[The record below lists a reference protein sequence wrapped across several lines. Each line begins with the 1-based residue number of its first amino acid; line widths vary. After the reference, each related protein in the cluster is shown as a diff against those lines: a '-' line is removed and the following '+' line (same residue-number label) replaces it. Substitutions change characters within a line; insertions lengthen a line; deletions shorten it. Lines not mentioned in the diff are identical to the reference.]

1 MQVSSN
7 FKNNPQPNLFNPSIN
22 FSHTSKEHKKRR
34 KKNSYTDN
42 FIDRRKLSI
51 ESSKEIIK
59 AQKRSPSNKV
69 GKVTKNNININK
81 NKKNNINYHIK
92 HQNKSKNTKKKEN
105 TKNEETPI
113 LNRRNNTNN
122 NNSHNL
128 NSNIILI
135 NNNNINYSNKNE
147 TTTEINNKNILVND
161 NRNESKDLNR
171 NVITNGDLLY
181 KNRFKNLLI
190 SNISTITNNISN
202 ILSNNDQSTNNKTNP
217 IPRCNP
223 YLKSKINEYC
233 YKNKI
238 LTNSSN
244 EETLSKGKISTNYNN
259 DLDINISDIKFSK
272 TKKKENQLN
281 IIENEREKIKKLKYN
296 DSYYKL
302 SENNVAKTEENNK
315 SEIYNN
321 IITNNNMT
329 EEEIKEAINVNFE
342 TDNNN
347 NYNNYNYNNII
358 NKNGEIN
365 DSEYRIYEVNSINRV
380 SQKEKTDLNLNYF
393 SNVSEYK
400 TRNVNDFFNANAWLE
415 NENVKEQKMNLDDYI
430 NIAKEKLY
438 KIRNNNIDEN
448 NTINRKKIKSTLN
461 YILNKNKNETNK
473 NSEYDLVNKNKSND
487 KDNTIN
493 IKGNIIKNN
502 KYIIRTSNRMQN
514 FINLNETQKNRTTK
528 NKLRNS
534 KMNGGIPN
542 IKTIVEEKMEVF
554 DEEEFMQI
562 KKRNLSTKKTNIK
575 INLEEDFKK
584 FKRNNMIYRKNND
597 INYDNVGN
605 KTMNGENILPPNNLK
620 LKPILNQNIVKTIL
634 KSKVNF

>member
-1 MQVSSN
+1 MQVSTN
-7 FKNNPQPNLFNPSIN
+7 FKNNQQTNILNPSTNI
-22 FSHTSKEHKKRR
+22 SHKSKEHKKRR

-42 FIDRRKLSI
+42 FIDRKKLSI

-59 AQKRSPSNKV
+59 TQKRSPSNKV
-69 GKVTKNNININK
+69 GKVSNNNTNINK
-81 NKKNNINYHIK
+81 SKNKKNINYHIK
-92 HQNKSKNTKKKEN
+92 HQNKSKQSKKIEN
-105 TKNEETPI
+105 TKNEESPI
-113 LNRRNNTNN
+113 INKRHNTNN

-147 TTTEINNKNILVND
+147 NTTEITNKNIVVNE
-161 NRNESKDLNR
+161 NRNENKDLNR

-202 ILSNNDQSTNNKTNP
+202 ILSNNEQSINNKTNP
-217 IPRCNP
+217 IPKCNP

-244 EETLSKGKISTNYNN
+244 DETLSKGKISTNYNN

-272 TKKKENQLN
+272 TKKKENQLSQ
-281 IIENEREKIKKLKYN
+281 IETEKEKVKKLKYN
-296 DSYYKL
+296 DSFYKL
-302 SENNVAKTEENNK
+302 SENNAVKIEDNNK

-329 EEEIKEAINVNFE
+329 EEEIKEAINVNLD
-342 TDNNN
+342 TNKNNN
-347 NYNNYNYNNII
+347 NKIE
-358 NKNGEIN
+358 EIN
-365 DSEYRIYEVNSINRV
+365 DSEYRIYEVNNINKAPQ
-380 SQKEKTDLNLNYF
+380 SEKNDLNLNYF
-393 SNVSEYK
+393 SNVPEYK
-400 TRNVNDFFNANAWLE
+400 TRNVNDFFNANIWIE
-415 NENVKEQKMNLDDYI
+415 NENNKDPKINLDDYI

-448 NTINRKKIKSTLN
+448 NTINRKRIKSTLH
-461 YILNKNKNETNK
+461 YILNKNKNETTK
-473 NSEYDLVNKNKSND
+473 NSEYDLTKNKNKSND
-487 KDNTIN
+487 SDNTIN
-493 IKGNIIKNN
+493 LKGSIIKNN
-502 KYIIRTSNRMQN
+502 KYIIKTSNRMQN
-514 FINLNETQKNRTTK
+514 FININENQKNKTSK
-528 NKLRNS
+528 NILRNS
-534 KMNGGIPN
+534 KMNGVPN

-575 INLEEDFKK
+575 INLDEDFKK
-584 FKRNNMIYRKNND
+584 LKRNNIIYRKNND
-597 INYDNVGN
+597 IYYDNVGN

-620 LKPILNQNIVKTIL
+620 LKPILNQNIMKTIL
-634 KSKVNF
+634 KSRVNF

>member
-7 FKNNPQPNLFNPSIN
+7 FKKNPQPNLFNPSIN
-22 FSHTSKEHKKRR
+22 FSHKSKEHKKRR
-34 KKNSYTDN
+34 KKNSYKDN

-51 ESSKEIIK
+51 ESSKEMIK
-59 AQKRSPSNKV
+59 TQKRSPSNKV

-92 HQNKSKNTKKKEN
+92 HQNKSKNNKKKEN

-329 EEEIKEAINVNFE
+329 EEEIKEAINVNLE
-342 TDNNN
+342 AD
-347 NYNNYNYNNII
+347 NNYNYNYNNFN
-358 NKNGEIN
+358 NKNDEIN
-365 DSEYRIYEVNSINRV
+365 DSEYRIYEVNSINKLP
-380 SQKEKTDLNLNYF
+380 QKEKTDLNLNYF
-393 SNVSEYK
+393 SNASEYK

-415 NENVKEQKMNLDDYI
+415 NDNIKEQKMNLDDYI

-448 NTINRKKIKSTLN
+448 NTINRKRIKSTLN

-473 NSEYDLVNKNKSND
+473 NSEFDLIGKNKQNDND
-487 KDNTIN
+487 KDNIIN
-493 IKGNIIKNN
+493 TKGNIIKNN
-502 KYIIRTSNRMQN
+502 KYIIKTSNRMQN
-514 FINLNETQKNRTTK
+514 FININESQKNKTNK
-528 NKLRNS
+528 NRLRNT
-534 KMNGGIPN
+534 KMNGHIPN

-575 INLEEDFKK
+575 INLEEDFRKL
-584 FKRNNMIYRKNND
+584 KRNNILYRKNND
-597 INYDNVGN
+597 TYYDNVGN
-605 KTMNGENILPPNNLK
+605 KTMNNENILPPNNLK

>member
-1 MQVSSN
+1 MQMSSN
-7 FKNNPQPNLFNPSIN
+7 FKNNPQPNLFNPLIN
-22 FSHTSKEHKKRR
+22 FSHKSKEHKKRR

-59 AQKRSPSNKV
+59 NQKRSPSNKV

-92 HQNKSKNTKKKEN
+92 HQNKSKNNKKKDN

-147 TTTEINNKNILVND
+147 TTTEINNKNILVNN

-329 EEEIKEAINVNFE
+329 EEEIKEAINVNLE
-342 TDNNN
+342 AD
-347 NYNNYNYNNII
+347 NNYNYNNFN
-358 NKNGEIN
+358 NKNDEIN
-365 DSEYRIYEVNSINRV
+365 DSEYRIYEVNSINKLP
-380 SQKEKTDLNLNYF
+380 QKEKTDLNLNYF
-393 SNVSEYK
+393 SNASEYK

-415 NENVKEQKMNLDDYI
+415 NDNIKEQKMNLDDYI
-430 NIAKEKLY
+430 NIAKEKLH

-448 NTINRKKIKSTLN
+448 NTINRKRIKSTLN

-473 NSEYDLVNKNKSND
+473 NSEFDLIGKNKQNDND
-487 KDNTIN
+487 KDNIIN
-493 IKGNIIKNN
+493 TKGNIIKNN
-502 KYIIRTSNRMQN
+502 KYIIKTSNRMQN
-514 FINLNETQKNRTTK
+514 FININESQKNKTNK
-528 NKLRNS
+528 NRLRNTN
-534 KMNGGIPN
+534 MNGHVPN

-575 INLEEDFKK
+575 INLEEDFRKL
-584 FKRNNMIYRKNND
+584 KRNNILYRKNND
-597 INYDNVGN
+597 TYYDNVGN
-605 KTMNGENILPPNNLK
+605 KTMNNENILPPNNLK

>member
-1 MQVSSN
+1 MLVSSN
-7 FKNNPQPNLFNPSIN
+7 FKNTQQTNLFNPSTN
-22 FSHTSKEHKKRR
+22 FNHKSKEHKKRR

-42 FIDRRKLSI
+42 FIDRKKLSI
-51 ESSKEIIK
+51 ETSKEIIK
-59 AQKRSPSNKV
+59 AQKRSPSNKI
-69 GKVTKNNININK
+69 GKTSKNNNNMNK
-81 NKKNNINYHIK
+81 NKKNINYHIK
-92 HQNKSKNTKKKEN
+92 HQNKLKYTKKKEN
-105 TKNEETPI
+105 EKNEEIPI
-113 LNRRNNTNN
+113 LNRQDNTNN

-147 TTTEINNKNILVND
+147 TNTEINNKNILLND

-171 NVITNGDLLY
+171 DIITNGDLLY
-181 KNRFKNLLI
+181 KNKFKNLFI

-202 ILSNNDQSTNNKTNP
+202 ILSNNEQSINNKTNP

-281 IIENEREKIKKLKYN
+281 KIETEKEKIKKLKYN

-302 SENNVAKTEENNK
+302 SENNIAKTEENNK

-329 EEEIKEAINVNFE
+329 EEEIKEAININIE
-342 TDNNN
+342 ADNNN
-347 NYNNYNYNNII
+347 SYNYNNK
-358 NKNGEIN
+358 NKNNEIN
-365 DSEYRIYEVNSINRV
+365 DSEYRIYEVNSINKFP
-380 SQKEKTDLNLNYF
+380 QKEQNELNLNYF
-393 SNVSEYK
+393 SNASEYK
-400 TRNVNDFFNANAWLE
+400 TRNVNDFFNSNIWIE
-415 NENVKEQKMNLDDYI
+415 NENVKEQKLNLDDYI

-448 NTINRKKIKSTLN
+448 NTINRKRIKSTLN
-461 YILNKNKNETNK
+461 YILNKSKNETNK

-502 KYIIRTSNRMQN
+502 KYIIKTSNRMQN
-514 FINLNETQKNRTTK
+514 FINLNGTQKNRTSK

-534 KMNGGIPN
+534 KMNGAIPN

>member
-1 MQVSSN
+1 MQMSSN

-22 FSHTSKEHKKRR
+22 FSHKSKEHKKRR

-59 AQKRSPSNKV
+59 TQKRSPSNKV

-329 EEEIKEAINVNFE
+329 EEEIKEAINVNLE
-342 TDNNN
+342 AD
-347 NYNNYNYNNII
+347 NNYNYNNFN
-358 NKNGEIN
+358 NKNDEIN
-365 DSEYRIYEVNSINRV
+365 DSEYRIYEVNSINKLP
-380 SQKEKTDLNLNYF
+380 QKEKTDLNLNYF
-393 SNVSEYK
+393 SNASEYK

-415 NENVKEQKMNLDDYI
+415 NDNIKEQKMNLDDYI

-473 NSEYDLVNKNKSND
+473 NSEFDLIGKNKQNDND
-487 KDNTIN
+487 KDNIIN
-493 IKGNIIKNN
+493 TKGNIIKNN
-502 KYIIRTSNRMQN
+502 KYIIKTSNRMQN
-514 FINLNETQKNRTTK
+514 FININESQKNKTNK
-528 NKLRNS
+528 NILRNT
-534 KMNGGIPN
+534 KMNGHVPN

-562 KKRNLSTKKTNIK
+562 KKRNLSTKKANIK
-575 INLEEDFKK
+575 INLEEDFRKL
-584 FKRNNMIYRKNND
+584 KRNNILYRKNND
-597 INYDNVGN
+597 TYYDNVGN
-605 KTMNGENILPPNNLK
+605 KTMNNENILPPNNLK

>member
-7 FKNNPQPNLFNPSIN
+7 FKKNPQPNLFNPSIN
-22 FSHTSKEHKKRR
+22 FSHKSKEHKKRR

-59 AQKRSPSNKV
+59 TQKRSPSNKV

-81 NKKNNINYHIK
+81 KKKNNINYHIK

-202 ILSNNDQSTNNKTNP
+202 ILSNNDQSINNKTNP

-329 EEEIKEAINVNFE
+329 EEEIKEAINVNLE
-342 TDNNN
+342 AD
-347 NYNNYNYNNII
+347 NNYNYNNFN
-358 NKNGEIN
+358 NKNDEIN
-365 DSEYRIYEVNSINRV
+365 DSEYRIYEVNSINKLP
-380 SQKEKTDLNLNYF
+380 QKEKTDLNLNYF
-393 SNVSEYK
+393 SNASEYK

-415 NENVKEQKMNLDDYI
+415 NDNIKEQKMNLDDYI

-448 NTINRKKIKSTLN
+448 NTINRKRIKSTLN

-473 NSEYDLVNKNKSND
+473 NSEFDLIGKNKQNDND
-487 KDNTIN
+487 KDNIIN
-493 IKGNIIKNN
+493 TKGNIIKNN
-502 KYIIRTSNRMQN
+502 KYIIKTSNRMQN
-514 FINLNETQKNRTTK
+514 FININESQKNKTNK
-528 NKLRNS
+528 NRLRNTN
-534 KMNGGIPN
+534 MNGHVPN

-562 KKRNLSTKKTNIK
+562 KKRNLSTKKANIK
-575 INLEEDFKK
+575 INLEEDFRKL
-584 FKRNNMIYRKNND
+584 KRNNILYRKNND
-597 INYDNVGN
+597 TYYDNVGN
-605 KTMNGENILPPNNLK
+605 KTINNENILPPNNLK

>member
-22 FSHTSKEHKKRR
+22 FSHKSKEHKKRR

-59 AQKRSPSNKV
+59 TQKRSPSNKV

-329 EEEIKEAINVNFE
+329 EEEIKEAINVNLE
-342 TDNNN
+342 AD
-347 NYNNYNYNNII
+347 NNYNYNYNNFN
-358 NKNGEIN
+358 NKNDEIN
-365 DSEYRIYEVNSINRV
+365 DSEYRIYEVNSINKLP
-380 SQKEKTDLNLNYF
+380 QKEKADLNLNYF
-393 SNVSEYK
+393 SNASEYK

-415 NENVKEQKMNLDDYI
+415 NDNIKEQKMNLDDYI

-448 NTINRKKIKSTLN
+448 NTINRKRIKSTLN

-473 NSEYDLVNKNKSND
+473 NSEFDLIGKNKQNDND
-487 KDNTIN
+487 KDNIIN
-493 IKGNIIKNN
+493 TKGNIIKNN
-502 KYIIRTSNRMQN
+502 KYIIKTSNRMQN
-514 FINLNETQKNRTTK
+514 FININGSQKNKTNK
-528 NKLRNS
+528 NRLRNTN
-534 KMNGGIPN
+534 MNGHVPN

-575 INLEEDFKK
+575 INLEEDFRKL
-584 FKRNNMIYRKNND
+584 KRNNILYRKNND
-597 INYDNVGN
+597 TYYDNVGN
-605 KTMNGENILPPNNLK
+605 KTMNNENILPPNNLK

>member
-22 FSHTSKEHKKRR
+22 FSHKSKEHKKRR

-59 AQKRSPSNKV
+59 TQKRSPSNKV

-329 EEEIKEAINVNFE
+329 EEEIKEAINVNLE
-342 TDNNN
+342 AD
-347 NYNNYNYNNII
+347 NNYNYNYNNFN
-358 NKNGEIN
+358 NKNDEIN
-365 DSEYRIYEVNSINRV
+365 DSEYRIYEVNSINKLP
-380 SQKEKTDLNLNYF
+380 QKEKTDLNLNYF
-393 SNVSEYK
+393 SNASEYK

-415 NENVKEQKMNLDDYI
+415 NDNIKEQKMNLDDYI

-448 NTINRKKIKSTLN
+448 NTINRKRIKSTLN

-473 NSEYDLVNKNKSND
+473 NSEFDLIGKNKQNDND
-487 KDNTIN
+487 KDNIIN
-493 IKGNIIKNN
+493 TKGNIIKNN
-502 KYIIRTSNRMQN
+502 KYIIKTSNRMQN
-514 FINLNETQKNRTTK
+514 FININESQKNKTNK
-528 NKLRNS
+528 NRLRNTN
-534 KMNGGIPN
+534 MNGHVPN

-575 INLEEDFKK
+575 INLEEDFRKL
-584 FKRNNMIYRKNND
+584 KRNNILYRKNND
-597 INYDNVGN
+597 TYYDNVGN
-605 KTMNGENILPPNNLK
+605 KTMNNENILPPNNLK

>member
-1 MQVSSN
+1 MQVSTN
-7 FKNNPQPNLFNPSIN
+7 FKNNQQTNILNPSTNI
-22 FSHTSKEHKKRR
+22 SHKSKEHKKRR

-42 FIDRRKLSI
+42 FIDRKKLSI

-59 AQKRSPSNKV
+59 TQKRSPSNKV
-69 GKVTKNNININK
+69 GKVSNNNTNINK
-81 NKKNNINYHIK
+81 SKNKKNINYHIK
-92 HQNKSKNTKKKEN
+92 HQNKSKQTKKKEN
-105 TKNEETPI
+105 TKNEESPI
-113 LNRRNNTNN
+113 INKRHNTNN

-147 TTTEINNKNILVND
+147 NTTEITNKNIVVNE
-161 NRNESKDLNR
+161 NRNENKDLNR

-190 SNISTITNNISN
+190 SNISTITNNISK
-202 ILSNNDQSTNNKTNP
+202 ILSNNEQSINNKTNP
-217 IPRCNP
+217 IPKCNP

-244 EETLSKGKISTNYNN
+244 DETLSKGKISTNYNN

-272 TKKKENQLN
+272 TKKKENQLSQ
-281 IIENEREKIKKLKYN
+281 IETEKEKVKKLKYN
-296 DSYYKL
+296 DSFYKL
-302 SENNVAKTEENNK
+302 SENNAVKIEDNNK

-329 EEEIKEAINVNFE
+329 EEEIKEAINVNLD
-342 TDNNN
+342 TNKNNN
-347 NYNNYNYNNII
+347 NKIE
-358 NKNGEIN
+358 EIN
-365 DSEYRIYEVNSINRV
+365 DSEYRIYEVNNINKAPQ
-380 SQKEKTDLNLNYF
+380 SEKNDLNLNYF
-393 SNVSEYK
+393 SNVPEYK
-400 TRNVNDFFNANAWLE
+400 TRNVNDFFNANIWIE
-415 NENVKEQKMNLDDYI
+415 NENNKEQKINLDDYI

-448 NTINRKKIKSTLN
+448 NTINRKRIKTTLN
-461 YILNKNKNETNK
+461 YILNKNKNETTK
-473 NSEYDLVNKNKSND
+473 NSEYDLTKNKNKSND
-487 KDNTIN
+487 SDNTIN
-493 IKGNIIKNN
+493 LKGSIIKNN
-502 KYIIRTSNRMQN
+502 KYIIKTSNRMQN
-514 FINLNETQKNRTTK
+514 FININENQKNKTSK
-528 NKLRNS
+528 NILRNS
-534 KMNGGIPN
+534 KMNGVPN

-575 INLEEDFKK
+575 INLDEDFKK
-584 FKRNNMIYRKNND
+584 LKRNNIIYRKNND
-597 INYDNVGN
+597 IYYDNVGN

-620 LKPILNQNIVKTIL
+620 LKPILNQNIMKTIL
-634 KSKVNF
+634 KSRVNF

>member
-22 FSHTSKEHKKRR
+22 FSHKSKEHKKRR

-51 ESSKEIIK
+51 ESSKEMIK
-59 AQKRSPSNKV
+59 TQKRSPSNKV

-92 HQNKSKNTKKKEN
+92 HQNKSKNNKKKEN

-342 TDNNN
+342 AD
-347 NYNNYNYNNII
+347 NNYNYNNFN
-358 NKNGEIN
+358 NKNDEIN
-365 DSEYRIYEVNSINRV
+365 DSEYRIYEVNSINKLP
-380 SQKEKTDLNLNYF
+380 QKEKTDLNLNYF
-393 SNVSEYK
+393 SNASEYK

-415 NENVKEQKMNLDDYI
+415 NDNIKEQKMNLDDYI

-448 NTINRKKIKSTLN
+448 NTINRKRIKSTLN

-473 NSEYDLVNKNKSND
+473 NSEFDLIGKNKQNDND
-487 KDNTIN
+487 KDNIIN
-493 IKGNIIKNN
+493 TKGNIIKNN
-502 KYIIRTSNRMQN
+502 KYIIKTSNRMQN
-514 FINLNETQKNRTTK
+514 FININESQKNKTNK
-528 NKLRNS
+528 NRLRNTN
-534 KMNGGIPN
+534 MNGHVPN
-542 IKTIVEEKMEVF
+542 IKKIVEEKMEVF

-575 INLEEDFKK
+575 INLEEDFRKL
-584 FKRNNMIYRKNND
+584 KRNNILYRKNND
-597 INYDNVGN
+597 TYYDNVGN
-605 KTMNGENILPPNNLK
+605 KTMNNENILPPNNLK

>member
-1 MQVSSN
+1 MQVSTN
-7 FKNNPQPNLFNPSIN
+7 FKNNQQTNILNPSTNI
-22 FSHTSKEHKKRR
+22 SHKSKEHKKRR

-42 FIDRRKLSI
+42 FIDRKKLSI

-59 AQKRSPSNKV
+59 TQKRSPSNKV
-69 GKVTKNNININK
+69 GKVSNNNTNINK
-81 NKKNNINYHIK
+81 SKNKKNINYHIK
-92 HQNKSKNTKKKEN
+92 HQNKSKQSKKKEN
-105 TKNEETPI
+105 TKNEESPI
-113 LNRRNNTNN
+113 INKRHNTNN

-147 TTTEINNKNILVND
+147 NTTEITNKNIVVNE
-161 NRNESKDLNR
+161 NRNENKDLNR

-202 ILSNNDQSTNNKTNP
+202 ILSNNEQSINNKTNP
-217 IPRCNP
+217 IPKCNP

-244 EETLSKGKISTNYNN
+244 DETLSKGKISTNYNN

-272 TKKKENQLN
+272 TKKKENQLSQ
-281 IIENEREKIKKLKYN
+281 IETEKEKVKKLKYN
-296 DSYYKL
+296 DSFYKL
-302 SENNVAKTEENNK
+302 SENNAVKIEDNNK

-329 EEEIKEAINVNFE
+329 EEEIKEAINVNLD
-342 TDNNN
+342 TNKNNN
-347 NYNNYNYNNII
+347 NKIE
-358 NKNGEIN
+358 EIN
-365 DSEYRIYEVNSINRV
+365 DSEYRIYEVNNINKAPQ
-380 SQKEKTDLNLNYF
+380 SEKNDLNLNYF
-393 SNVSEYK
+393 SNVPEYK
-400 TRNVNDFFNANAWLE
+400 TRNVNDFFNANILIE
-415 NENVKEQKMNLDDYI
+415 NENNKEPKINLDDYI

-448 NTINRKKIKSTLN
+448 NTINRKRIKSTLH
-461 YILNKNKNETNK
+461 YILNKNKNETTK
-473 NSEYDLVNKNKSND
+473 NSEYDLTKNKNKSND
-487 KDNTIN
+487 SDNTIN
-493 IKGNIIKNN
+493 LKGSIIKNN
-502 KYIIRTSNRMQN
+502 KYIIKTSNRMQN
-514 FINLNETQKNRTTK
+514 FININENQKNKTSK
-528 NKLRNS
+528 NILRNS
-534 KMNGGIPN
+534 KMNGVPN

-575 INLEEDFKK
+575 INLDEDFKK
-584 FKRNNMIYRKNND
+584 LKRNDIIYRKNND
-597 INYDNVGN
+597 IYYDNVGN

-620 LKPILNQNIVKTIL
+620 LKPILNQNIMKTIL
-634 KSKVNF
+634 KSRVNF

>member
-1 MQVSSN
+1 MQVSTN
-7 FKNNPQPNLFNPSIN
+7 FKNNQQTNILNPSTNI
-22 FSHTSKEHKKRR
+22 SHKSKEHKKRR

-42 FIDRRKLSI
+42 FIDRKKLSI

-59 AQKRSPSNKV
+59 TQKRSPSNKV
-69 GKVTKNNININK
+69 GKVSNNNTNINK
-81 NKKNNINYHIK
+81 SKNKKNINYHIK
-92 HQNKSKNTKKKEN
+92 HQNKSKQSKKKEN
-105 TKNEETPI
+105 TKNEESPI
-113 LNRRNNTNN
+113 INKRHNTNN

-147 TTTEINNKNILVND
+147 NTTEITNKNIVVNE
-161 NRNESKDLNR
+161 NRNENKDLNR

-202 ILSNNDQSTNNKTNP
+202 ILSNNEQSINNKTNP
-217 IPRCNP
+217 IPKCNP

-244 EETLSKGKISTNYNN
+244 DETLSKGKISTNYNN

-272 TKKKENQLN
+272 TKKKENQLSQ
-281 IIENEREKIKKLKYN
+281 IETEKQIVKKLKYN
-296 DSYYKL
+296 DSFYKL
-302 SENNVAKTEENNK
+302 SENNAVKIEDNNK

-329 EEEIKEAINVNFE
+329 EEEIKEAINVNLD
-342 TDNNN
+342 TNKNNN
-347 NYNNYNYNNII
+347 NKIE
-358 NKNGEIN
+358 EIN
-365 DSEYRIYEVNSINRV
+365 DSEYRIYEVNNINKAPQ
-380 SQKEKTDLNLNYF
+380 SEKNDLNLNYF
-393 SNVSEYK
+393 SNVPEYK
-400 TRNVNDFFNANAWLE
+400 TRNVNDFFNANIWIE
-415 NENVKEQKMNLDDYI
+415 NENNKEPKINLDDYI

-448 NTINRKKIKSTLN
+448 NTINRKRIKSTLH
-461 YILNKNKNETNK
+461 YILNKNKNETTK
-473 NSEYDLVNKNKSND
+473 NSEYDLTKNKNKSND
-487 KDNTIN
+487 SDNTIN
-493 IKGNIIKNN
+493 LKGSIIKNN
-502 KYIIRTSNRMQN
+502 KYIIKTSNRMQN
-514 FINLNETQKNRTTK
+514 FININENQKNKTSK
-528 NKLRNS
+528 NILRNS
-534 KMNGGIPN
+534 KMNGVPN

-575 INLEEDFKK
+575 INLDEDFKK
-584 FKRNNMIYRKNND
+584 LKRNNIIYRKNND
-597 INYDNVGN
+597 IYYDNVGN

-620 LKPILNQNIVKTIL
+620 LKPILNQNIMKTIL
-634 KSKVNF
+634 KSRVNF

>member
-22 FSHTSKEHKKRR
+22 FSHKSKEHKKRR

-59 AQKRSPSNKV
+59 TQKRSPSNKV

-92 HQNKSKNTKKKEN
+92 HQNKSKNNKKKEN

-329 EEEIKEAINVNFE
+329 EEEIKEAINVNLE
-342 TDNNN
+342 AD
-347 NYNNYNYNNII
+347 NNYNYNYNNFN
-358 NKNGEIN
+358 NKNDEIN
-365 DSEYRIYEVNSINRV
+365 DSEYRIYEVNSINKLP
-380 SQKEKTDLNLNYF
+380 QKEKTDLNLNYF
-393 SNVSEYK
+393 SNASEYK

-415 NENVKEQKMNLDDYI
+415 NDNIKEQKMNLDDYI

-448 NTINRKKIKSTLN
+448 NTINRKRIKSTLN

-473 NSEYDLVNKNKSND
+473 NSEFDLIGKNKQNDND
-487 KDNTIN
+487 KDNIIN
-493 IKGNIIKNN
+493 TKGNIIKNN
-502 KYIIRTSNRMQN
+502 KYIIKTSNRMQN
-514 FINLNETQKNRTTK
+514 FININESQKNKTNK
-528 NKLRNS
+528 NRLRNT
-534 KMNGGIPN
+534 KMNGHIPN

-575 INLEEDFKK
+575 INLEEDFRKL
-584 FKRNNMIYRKNND
+584 KRNNILYRKNND
-597 INYDNVGN
+597 TYYDNVGN
-605 KTMNGENILPPNNLK
+605 KTMNNENILPPNNLK